1 MKDTLAIVR
10 PGAPMADF
18 FTPTQRQMQAEFNT
32 TALADRIVEAVVT
45 QTLTDDQTAFIHNR
59 NMFFLSTI
67 DEAGFPS
74 CSYKG
79 GAVGFVRVTN
89 PGTLYFPNY
98 DGNGM
103 FMSMGNIQAQNKV
116 GLLFVDFETPQRIR
130 IRGSARCLREGPML
144 DSYPGASLV
153 VEVSIEHLWVNC
165 PRYVHKLKPI
175 EESPY
180 LPNASGS
187 TALALWKRVDL
198 LQDVLSDA
206 DRAEAASLGVIT
218 IEDYDAK
225 VLRGEV
231 L

>member
-1 MKDTLAIVR
+1 
-10 PGAPMADF
+10 MADF

-144 DSYPGASLV
+144 DSYPGANLV
-153 VEVSIEHLWVNC
+153 IEVCIEHLWVNC
-165 PRYVHKLKPI
+165 PRYVHKLQPV
-175 EESPY
+175 EQSPY
-180 LPNASGS
+180 LPNASGI
-187 TALALWKRVDL
+187 AHLALWKRVDL

-206 DRAEAASLGVIT
+206 DRVEAASLGLIT
-218 IEDYDAK
+218 IEEYDAK

>member
-1 MKDTLAIVR
+1 
-10 PGAPMADF
+10 MADF
-18 FTPTQRQMQAEFNT
+18 FTPTQRQLQAEFST
-32 TALADRIVEAVVT
+32 TALADRIVDAVVT
-45 QTLTDDQTAFIHNR
+45 QTLTDDQTTFIHNR

-103 FMSMGNIQAQNKV
+103 FMSMGNIDAQSKV
-116 GLLFVDFETPQRIR
+116 GLLFVDFETPQRVR
-130 IRGSARCLREGPML
+130 VRGSARCLREGPVL
-144 DSYPGASLV
+144 NSYPGANLV
-153 VEVSIEHLWVNC
+153 VEVTIEHLWVNC
-165 PRYVHKLKPI
+165 PRYVHKLKAVA
-175 EESPY
+175 ESPY
-180 LPNASGS
+180 LPSASGEA
-187 TALALWKRVDL
+187 ALALWKRIDL
-198 LQDVLSDA
+198 LQDVLKDT
-206 DRAEAASLGVIT
+206 DRAEAEALGVIT
-218 IEDYDAK
+218 IEEYDAK